1 MKTLRSVGP
10 LDDTLFRQ
18 PMAAAMMAAAMRAW
32 HSQRV
37 VAQCQWAVPGWM
49 RIDSDRTRCPL
60 SGPGNGHTLSG
71 HRLGDAT
78 KRKPGLL
85 ASAHIAPSNAGLSH
99 PTAGSW
105 HTFTSALYAPGDLR
119 ARSVPCAHAAVSGA
133 RACAAPIRLA
143 PAGAG

>member
-1 MKTLRSVGP
+1 MGP
-10 LDDTLFRQ
+10 LDNTPFRQ

-37 VAQCQWAVPGWM
+37 LAQRQWAVPGCM
-49 RIDSDRTRCPL
+49 RIDSDRPRHPL
-60 SGPGNGHTLSG
+60 SGPGSGHTLSG

-85 ASAHIAPSNAGLSH
+85 ASARIAPSNAGLSH
-99 PTAGSW
+99 PTDAGSW
-105 HTFTSALYAPGDLR
+105 RTFTSALHAPGDLR
-119 ARSVPCAHAAVSGA
+119 ARSVPCPHAAVSGA
-133 RACAAPIRLA
+133 RACAAPIQQLA

>member
-1 MKTLRSVGP
+1 
-10 LDDTLFRQ
+10 
-18 PMAAAMMAAAMRAW
+18 MAAAMMAAAMRAW

-78 KRKPGLL
+78 RAKRKPGLL

-105 HTFTSALYAPGDLR
+105 RTFTSALYAPGDLR